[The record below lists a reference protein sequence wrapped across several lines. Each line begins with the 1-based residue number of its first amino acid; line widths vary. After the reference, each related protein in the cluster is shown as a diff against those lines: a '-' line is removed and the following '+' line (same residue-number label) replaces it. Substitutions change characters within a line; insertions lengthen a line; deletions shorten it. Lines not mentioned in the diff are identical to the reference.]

1 MMRNCERPRHKQL
14 PEIRAME
21 NPDEEFDID
30 QHLPNVKQS
39 EYLMNPSAYR
49 EVCWDLKKRGAVG
62 ETIFHLCLLNATSL
76 HADLAKRLL
85 KFYPKL
91 INDIYMSDEYY
102 GKYGM
107 CFYFLSVVF
116 FQISIYLYFYQV
128 YFAVYSLFSNSLFCI
143 LNVNMT
149 SYLFLLALHKT
160 CV

>member
-1 MMRNCERPRHKQL
+1 MLRNCERPRHKQL
-14 PEIRAME
+14 PEIRTME

-30 QHLPNVKQS
+30 QHLPHVKES
-39 EYLMNPSAYR
+39 EYLKNPAGYR

-102 GKYGM
+102 GN
-107 CFYFLSVVF
+107 F
-116 FQISIYLYFYQV
+116 FSI
-128 YFAVYSLFSNSLFCI
+128 I
-143 LNVNMT
+143 
-149 SYLFLLALHKT
+149 LALQWQL
-160 CV
+160 

>member
-1 MMRNCERPRHKQL
+1 
-14 PEIRAME
+14 ME

-30 QHLPNVKQS
+30 QHLPVVKEC
-39 EYLMNPSAYR
+39 EYLMNPSGYR

-102 GKYGM
+102 GAFNFHELI
-107 CFYFLSVVF
+107 C
-116 FQISIYLYFYQV
+116 IYCQ
-128 YFAVYSLFSNSLFCI
+128 SNCSNWPI
-143 LNVNMT
+143 LI
-149 SYLFLLALHKT
+149 LIK
-160 CV
+160 

>member
-1 MMRNCERPRHKQL
+1 MLLRNVERPRQKQL

-30 QHLPNVKQS
+30 QHLPNVKES
-39 EYLMNPSAYR
+39 EYLMNPSGYR

-62 ETIFHLCLLNATSL
+62 ESIFHLCLLNATSL

-102 GKYGM
+102 GKSICICHSIDPYSQSK
-107 CFYFLSVVF
+107 SVFVIRFHFIVF
-116 FQISIYLYFYQV
+116 IGFGFVWPIFK
-128 YFAVYSLFSNSLFCI
+128 FR
-143 LNVNMT
+143 
-149 SYLFLLALHKT
+149 
-160 CV
+160 

>member
-14 PEIRAME
+14 PEIRTME

-39 EYLMNPSAYR
+39 EYLMNPSGYR

-102 GKYGM
+102 GKFAL
-107 CFYFLSVVF
+107 CFVRFFSPSSCLFTLFLSSVF
-116 FQISIYLYFYQV
+116 
-128 YFAVYSLFSNSLFCI
+128 C
-143 LNVNMT
+143 
-149 SYLFLLALHKT
+149 YLFFFF
-160 CV
+160 

>member
-1 MMRNCERPRHKQL
+1 MFHILSLFLSVQNKNKKHSQVEPFLYNKGAGKYIPISKIVTLRNVERPRHKQL

-30 QHLPNVKQS
+30 QHLPNVKET

-62 ETIFHLCLLNATSL
+62 ESIFHLCLLNATSL

-102 GKYGM
+102 GKYDLKFVS
-107 CFYFLSVVF
+107 CLS
-116 FQISIYLYFYQV
+116 
-128 YFAVYSLFSNSLFCI
+128 
-143 LNVNMT
+143 
-149 SYLFLLALHKT
+149 
-160 CV
+160 

>member
-1 MMRNCERPRHKQL
+1 MSLTFPVLQVEPFLYNKGAGKYIPISKIVLLRNIERPRQKQL
-14 PEIRAME
+14 PEIRAIE

-30 QHLPNVKQS
+30 QHLPMVKES
-39 EYLMNPSAYR
+39 EYLLNPSCYR

-102 GKYGM
+102 GKYKIDDHTGHWTQ
-107 CFYFLSVVF
+107 S
-116 FQISIYLYFYQV
+116 
-128 YFAVYSLFSNSLFCI
+128 
-143 LNVNMT
+143 
-149 SYLFLLALHKT
+149 KD
-160 CV
+160 

>member
-1 MMRNCERPRHKQL
+1 MLRNVERPRHKQL

-30 QHLPNVKQS
+30 QHLPNVKES
-39 EYLMNPSAYR
+39 EYLMNPSGYR

-62 ETIFHLCLLNATSL
+62 ESIFHLCLLNATSL

-102 GKYGM
+102 GNIFDF
-107 CFYFLSVVF
+107 CVF
-116 FQISIYLYFYQV
+116 GF
-128 YFAVYSLFSNSLFCI
+128 FS
-143 LNVNMT
+143 
-149 SYLFLLALHKT
+149 
-160 CV
+160 

>member
-1 MMRNCERPRHKQL
+1 MLRNIERPRHKQL
-14 PEIRAME
+14 PEIRTME

-30 QHLPNVKQS
+30 QHLPNVKEA
-39 EYLMNPSAYR
+39 EYLMNPSGYR

-102 GKYGM
+102 GKNCVN
-107 CFYFLSVVF
+107 CFEY
-116 FQISIYLYFYQV
+116 
-128 YFAVYSLFSNSLFCI
+128 YSFHNLCTHTHTLCTLCSTL
-143 LNVNMT
+143 LRT
-149 SYLFLLALHKT
+149 QFLLFELHGK
-160 CV
+160 